1 MRLYTVASVW
11 LILSVLSG
19 AAAAEFRVGRAAVKI
34 TPPAG
39 IPMAGYYSV
48 RLAEGTHDD
57 LYAKA
62 LVFEKDGTK
71 AALVACDLIGIDRY
85 IVDGARK
92 AIEAGT
98 GVPGESVMIS
108 ATHSHT
114 GPLLNPRFLAAAQGE
129 PLRIAKQYIAA
140 LPNKIAEAVKLAEVA
155 LIPAEAQ
162 AGTGREESLSFNRR
176 FLMKDGTVRFNP
188 GKLNPEIVQPVG
200 PIDPEVG
207 VAYFESAGKPLATYV
222 NFALH
227 LDTVGGT
234 QFSAD
239 YPYTLGRLLARVK
252 APDMLTMFTIGTAGN
267 INHVDVKSRDPQ
279 KGTGEAARIGT
290 VLAGEV
296 IKTYTRL
303 KPVRTDALRVKREI
317 VELPVAK
324 LDAGADAKAREMAAK
339 FGKPDQPPFLD
350 MVNALKVLDV
360 MELDG
365 RPLRAEVQVIALGD
379 QIAWVGL
386 PGEIFV
392 ELGTAIKK
400 ASPFPNTMVVELAN
414 GSISYVP
421 NRKAYNEGA
430 YEVISARTAAGGG
443 EMLAEAAI
451 RLLAALGR
459 GQ

>member
-1 MRLYTVASVW
+1 MRLYAPA
-11 LILSVLSG
+11 LLLLLSVPLP
-19 AAAAEFRVGRAAVKI
+19 AADLHAGRAAVKI
-34 TPPAG
+34 TPPPG
-39 IPMAGYYSV
+39 IPMAGYYSI

-62 LVFEKDGTK
+62 LVFERDGMK
-71 AALVACDLIGIDRY
+71 AAMVACDLVGVDRY
-85 IVDGARK
+85 LVEAARK
-92 AIEAGT
+92 AIEAST
-98 GVPGESVMIS
+98 GVKGENVMIS

-114 GPLLNPRFLAAAQGE
+114 GPLLNQRFLAAVEGE

-140 LPNKIAEAVKLAEVA
+140 LPNRIAEAVKLAEA
-155 LIPAEAQ
+155 NLTPADLQ

-176 FLMKDGTVRFNP
+176 FLMKDGSVRFNP
-188 GKLNPEIVQPVG
+188 GKMNPDIVQPVG
-200 PIDPEVG
+200 PTDPDVA
-207 VAYFESAGKPLATYV
+207 VAYFESGGKPLATYV

-239 YPYTLGRLLARVK
+239 YPYTLGKLLARLK
-252 APDMLTMFTIGTAGN
+252 GPDMLTMFTIGTAGN

-279 KGTGEAARIGT
+279 KGPGEATRIGT

-296 IKTYTRL
+296 LKTYTRL
-303 KPVRTDALRVKREI
+303 KPVDVSALRVKREI
-317 VELPVAK
+317 VGLPAPKLEPGAETRARAVA
-324 LDAGADAKAREMAAK
+324 AR
-339 FGKPDQPPFLD
+339 FGKTDPPAFLD

-360 MELDG
+360 FDLDG
-365 RPLRAEVQVIALGD
+365 RALQAEVQVIALGD

-400 ASPFPNTMVVELAN
+400 ASPFPNTIIVELAN

-430 YEVISARTAAGGG
+430 YEVISSRAAPGGG
-443 EMLAEAAI
+443 EMLADSAI
-451 RLLAALGR
+451 RLLAALHR